1 MGSNPVSMQF
11 ISFLIKII
19 QPKNILEIGTFYI
32 SAMEFASSS
41 LKSSKVYTIE
51 KFDEFADIALKNFKK

>member
-19 QPKNILEIGTFYI
+19 QPKNILEIGTFIGIYD
-32 SAMEFASSS
+32 EFASSS

-51 KFDEFADIALKNFKK
+51 KFDEFADIALKF